1 MLIYLNNMVCLC
13 VCVSVVSV
21 CVKVCLCMLGKQKLI
36 LSVFKAYKSVKF
48 IRFVFYIFSISYPL
62 LPFSSDLL
70 FHPLPAEVFLNL
82 ITPPSTFM
90 SNTPHLLRS
99 LLLTS
104 LSNDVFISVGL
115 TQHSNLKTL
124 SSFTDI

>member
-1 MLIYLNNMVCLC
+1 MFVC

-48 IRFVFYIFSISYPL
+48 ICFVFYIFSISYPL